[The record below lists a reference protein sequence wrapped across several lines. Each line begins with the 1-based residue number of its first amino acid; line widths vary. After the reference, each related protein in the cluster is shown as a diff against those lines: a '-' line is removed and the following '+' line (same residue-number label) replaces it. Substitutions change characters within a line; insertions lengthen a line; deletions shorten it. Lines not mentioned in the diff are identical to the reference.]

1 MLVIVDRDGVIN
13 HESEAYIKSPEEWI
27 PIQGSLEAIAKLNKA
42 GHRVVIATN
51 QSGVGRGYYSIE
63 TLHKIHDA
71 MQRALARV
79 GGHIDRIYYCP
90 HAPDDH
96 CRCRKPQPGLLL
108 DIAADY
114 PDDFNSAIFVG
125 DSWRDLQAA
134 EAVNIQAVLVRTGN
148 GNVTV
153 SGGLKD
159 ISVYDDLAA
168 FVDSFLKT
176 TSPDI
181 SY

>member
-79 GGHIDRIYYCP
+79 GGHIDRIYYFP
-90 HAPDDH
+90 PAPDDH

-114 PDDFNSAIFVG
+114 PDDFN
-125 DSWRDLQAA
+125 
-134 EAVNIQAVLVRTGN
+134 
-148 GNVTV
+148 
-153 SGGLKD
+153 
-159 ISVYDDLAA
+159 
-168 FVDSFLKT
+168 
-176 TSPDI
+176 
-181 SY
+181 